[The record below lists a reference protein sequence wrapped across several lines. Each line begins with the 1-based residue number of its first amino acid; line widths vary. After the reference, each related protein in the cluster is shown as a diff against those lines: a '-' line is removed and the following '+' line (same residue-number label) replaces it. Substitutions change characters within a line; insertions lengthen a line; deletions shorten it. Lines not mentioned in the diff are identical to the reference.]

1 MGRRVLPALFVVI
14 AVVADLHGSHSL
26 AADALL
32 AALPFAAVAA
42 LVTFGDYIDSPGG
55 ANGVQSLSSAAIV
68 VLLVVSCAVRNAAV
82 HGVPPLGVSS
92 LAAIVCLFAL
102 KGMLAGGP
110 QLRRLSSFW
119 PAKP

>member
-1 MGRRVLPALFVVI
+1 MGRRVLPALFVAI
-14 AVVADLHGSHSL
+14 AVAADLEGAHSL

-42 LVTFGDYIDSPGG
+42 LVTFGDYIDAPGG
-55 ANGVQSLSSAAIV
+55 TTGLQSLCSGAIV

-82 HGVPPLGVSS
+82 HGVPPLGLSS
-92 LAAIVCLFAL
+92 LLAVVGLLAV
-102 KGMLAGGP
+102 KGVLAGGP
-110 QLRRLSSFW
+110 QLRRLSAFR

>member
-1 MGRRVLPALFVVI
+1 MGRRVLPALFVAI
-14 AVVADLHGSHSL
+14 AVTADLQGSHSL

-42 LVTFGDYIDSPGG
+42 LVTFGDYIDSPGAATG
-55 ANGVQSLSSAAIV
+55 LQSLSSGAIA

-82 HGVPPLGVSS
+82 HGVPPLGISS
-92 LAAIVCLFAL
+92 LVAVACLFAL
-102 KGMLAGGP
+102 KGALAGGP
-110 QLRRLSSFW
+110 QVRRLSAFW